1 MTVNKDKGF
10 PYPCFYKDKMANN
23 PQVILKGRYQV
34 VPRTLILVFHGEKVL
49 LQKGSPTKK
58 IWAGYYNGLG
68 GHVEKGEDALSAAR
82 RELMEEAGLEC
93 PDLYLCGTVMIDVEE
108 QNGILL
114 FVMTGTEINGK
125 INDSEEGS
133 LHWIGTNEFSQLNIV
148 EDIPEMVT
156 RILDTM
162 EKHEIF
168 HAHYGYD
175 EKGKRVTTLG

>member
-1 MTVNKDKGF
+1 MT
-10 PYPCFYKDKMANN
+10 NN
-23 PQVILKGRYQV
+23 PQVILKDRYQV
-34 VPRTLILVFHGEKVL
+34 VPRTLILVFQDDTVL

-93 PDLYLCGTVMIDVEE
+93 ADLHLCGTVMIDVEE
-108 QNGILL
+108 HNGIML
-114 FVMTGTEINGK
+114 FVMTGSEIKGQ

-133 LHWIGTNEFSQLNIV
+133 LHWVNINVFDQINVV
-148 EDIPEMVT
+148 EDIPEIVT
-156 RILDTM
+156 RIR
-162 EKHEIF
+162 KAQGKCEIF

-175 EKGKRVTTLG
+175 ENGKRITTLG